1 MDVKIKPGSRAAAV
15 YGRTLTTEKYYCN
28 FGMNPTYH
36 DELEKKGLSI
46 SGSDQSGEARI
57 VELPS
62 HPFFLGTLFVPQAS
76 SAAGNTH
83 PMVLAFLRA
92 ATTRSHRKS
101 LAADSLFAERHT

>member
-1 MDVKIKPGSRAAAV
+1 
-15 YGRTLTTEKYYCN
+15 
-28 FGMNPTYH
+28 MNPTYH